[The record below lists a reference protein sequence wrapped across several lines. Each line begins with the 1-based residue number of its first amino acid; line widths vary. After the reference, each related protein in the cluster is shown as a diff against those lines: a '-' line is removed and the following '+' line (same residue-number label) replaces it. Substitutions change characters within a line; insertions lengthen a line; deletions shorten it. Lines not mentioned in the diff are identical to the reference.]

1 MGAQLL
7 IYAVLYAITVGAAL
21 MVLFSRDTV
30 KSAMSLV
37 LVMLSLAAHYFY
49 LGMEFVGAIQIIVYA
64 GAIMVLFLFVIMLL
78 NVREREV
85 TPWYL
90 RHTRYVGTALGF
102 CIFFLLVIGIR
113 VFSGMDEATATLAAG
128 QVARPSPSISELVTL
143 LVTKYSLPF
152 LLTSVLLLVAVIG
165 AVVMGRRE
173 DPETG
178 EEYIP
183 EDLEEAV

>member
-1 MGAQLL
+1 MGAQFL
-7 IYAVLYAITVGAAL
+7 IYAILYVVAVGGAL
-21 MVLFSRDTV
+21 MVLFNRDTV

-37 LVMLSLAAHYFY
+37 LVMLALAGHYFY
-49 LGMEFVGAIQIIVYA
+49 MGQEFVGAIQIIVYA

-90 RHTRYVGTALGF
+90 RSSRFTGGLMALVF
-102 CIFFLLVIGIR
+102 FFLLAFGISTFGA
-113 VFSGMDEATATLAAG
+113 VELASAG
-128 QVARPSPSISELVTL
+128 ARPAPSNNEIFSMLM
-143 LVTKYSLPF
+143 TKYLVPF

-165 AVVMGRRE
+165 AVVMGRRF

-178 EEYIP
+178 EEYQV
-183 EDLEEAV
+183 EEEEVA

>member
-1 MGAQLL
+1 MGPQLV
-7 IYAVLYAITVGAAL
+7 IYATLYVITVAAAIG
-21 MVLFSRDTV
+21 VLVNRDTV
-30 KSAMSLV
+30 KSAMCLV

-78 NVREREV
+78 NVREREII
-85 TPWYL
+85 PWYL
-90 RHTRYVGTALGF
+90 RKARWLGAALAAFIFVILVASTRYFAPEVDASA
-102 CIFFLLVIGIR
+102 GI
-113 VFSGMDEATATLAAG
+113 
-128 QVARPSPSISELVTL
+128 VARPAPSIEEIVTL
-143 LVTKYSLPF
+143 LITKFSLPF
-152 LLTSVLLLVAVIG
+152 LLTSILLLVAVIG

-183 EDLEEAV
+183 DDMEEAV